1 MSRARAGATIPAVA
15 DITVRHVTVHYGDF
29 AATHGVTL
37 HVEEGEF
44 LVVVGASGC
53 GKTTMLRAI
62 AGLEQ
67 PVAGEIEIGGEAV
80 FSEPRQIDVAPARRR
95 VGMVFQ
101 SYALYPHMTVEQN
114 VAFPLRTQRVGR
126 GRIGRAVRQALDV
139 VELAGMERR
148 YPRELSGGQQQRV
161 AIARAL
167 VRQPHV
173 LLLDEP
179 LSNVDPKLR
188 AQLRT
193 ELKQLH
199 RRIGSTTLYVTH
211 DVAEAMALADRVAAM
226 FGGEIHQVGRPA
238 DLYRTPATVPVA
250 ALFGAHGGALLRGR
264 VVALP
269 DGGLAL
275 HPDGSASPAVPLSP
289 DATLFAG
296 QRVVMDVRAEDVT
309 VLGERAHAPGAPAGA
324 VVGDEPAARHAGRR
338 LQAGR
343 MGAPAGGTRVEVAA
357 AQPEGPASVL
367 HLRLDDGPQE
377 LVARYAGPQPPRPG
391 QRLTVRVLAGNVYDA
406 GTQRLIARCRSAEP
420 GDRPPPVRGGA
431 PVSSASGA
439 RS

>member
-1 MSRARAGATIPAVA
+1 MA
-15 DITVRHVTVHYGDF
+15 DITVHHVTVHYGDVV
-29 AATHGVTL
+29 AAHGVTL
-37 HVEEGEF
+37 HVEDGEF

-67 PVAGEIEIGGEAV
+67 PLAGEIGIGGELV

-101 SYALYPHMTVEQN
+101 SYALYPHMTVAQN
-114 VAFPLRTQRVGR
+114 VAFPLRTRRVAR
-126 GRIGRAVRQALDV
+126 GRIGAAVRQALDV
-139 VELAGMERR
+139 VELTGLEQR

-193 ELKQLH
+193 ELKHLH

-211 DVAEAMALADRVAAM
+211 DVAEAMALGDRVAAM
-226 FGGEIHQVGRPA
+226 FGGAIHQVGRP
-238 DLYRTPATVPVA
+238 DELYRAPATVPVA

-264 VVALP
+264 IVSLP

-275 HPDGSASPAVPLSP
+275 HPDGSASQAVPLHA
-289 DATLFAG
+289 DATLFPG
-296 QRVVMDVRAEDVT
+296 QQVVLDVRAENVA
-309 VLGERAHAPGAPAGA
+309 VLDGPARTPG
-324 VVGDEPAARHAGRR
+324 VGT
-338 LQAGR
+338 Q
-343 MGAPAGGTRVEVAA
+343 VEVAA
-357 AQPEGPASVL
+357 AQPEGGVSVV
-367 HLRLDDGPQE
+367 HLRLRDGRQE

-391 QRLTVRVLAGNVYDA
+391 QGLTVSVLAGNIYDA
-406 GTQRLIARCRSAEP
+406 GTQRLIARCRSAGTP
-420 GDRPPPVRGGA
+420 SVPGGA
-431 PVSSASGA
+431 PVSSAGGA

>member
-126 GRIGRAVRQALDV
+126 GRTGRAVRQALDV

-167 VRQPHV
+167 VRQPQV

-226 FGGEIHQVGRPA
+226 FGGEIHQIGRPA

-296 QRVVMDVRAEDVT
+296 QHVVMDVRAEDVA
-309 VLGERAHAPGAPAGA
+309 VLGEH
-324 VVGDEPAARHAGRR
+324 
-338 LQAGR
+338 
-343 MGAPAGGTRVEVAA
+343 APAGGTRVEVAA
-357 AQPEGPASVL
+357 AQPEGAASVL

-406 GTQRLIARCRSAEP
+406 GTQRLIARCRSAKP
-420 GDRPPPVRGGA
+420 DDAPPPVRGGA

>member
-1 MSRARAGATIPAVA
+1 MSPPARRCYDPAVA
-15 DITVRHVTVHYGDF
+15 DITVHHVTVHYGDVV
-29 AATHGVTL
+29 ATHGVTL
-37 HVEEGEF
+37 HVEDGEF

-67 PVAGEIEIGGEAV
+67 PMAGEIGIGGELV

-101 SYALYPHMTVEQN
+101 SYALYPHMTVAQN
-114 VAFPLRTQRVGR
+114 VAFPLRTRRVGR
-126 GRIGRAVRQALDV
+126 GRIGAAVRQALDV
-139 VELAGMERR
+139 VELTGLEQR

-193 ELKQLH
+193 ELKHLH

-211 DVAEAMALADRVAAM
+211 DVAEAMALGDRVAAM
-226 FGGEIHQVGRPA
+226 FGGAIHQVGRP
-238 DLYRTPATVPVA
+238 DELYRAPATVPVA

-264 VVALP
+264 IVSLP
-269 DGGLAL
+269 DGVLAL
-275 HPDGSASPAVPLSP
+275 HPDGSASQTVPLHA
-289 DATLFAG
+289 DATLFPG
-296 QRVVMDVRAEDVT
+296 QQVVLDVRAENVAVLDGPARDPGVGTQADVGT
-309 VLGERAHAPGAPAGA
+309 QVGAGA
-324 VVGDEPAARHAGRR
+324 
-338 LQAGR
+338 Q
-343 MGAPAGGTRVEVAA
+343 VEVVA
-357 AQPEGPASVL
+357 AQPEGAVSVV
-367 HLRLDDGPQE
+367 HLRLRDGRQE

-391 QRLTVRVLAGNVYDA
+391 QGLTVSVLAGNIYDA
-406 GTQRLIARCRSAEP
+406 GTQRLIARCRSAGTP
-420 GDRPPPVRGGA
+420 SVPGGA
-431 PVSSASGA
+431 PVSSAGGA

>member
-1 MSRARAGATIPAVA
+1 MA

-296 QRVVMDVRAEDVT
+296 QRVVMDVRAEDVA
-309 VLGERAHAPGAPAGA
+309 VLGERAAVPGAPAGA
-324 VVGDEPAARHAGRR
+324 
-338 LQAGR
+338 
-343 MGAPAGGTRVEVAA
+343 PAGGTQVEVAA

-420 GDRPPPVRGGA
+420 DDRPPPVRGGA

>member
-1 MSRARAGATIPAVA
+1 MSPARAGATIPAVA
-15 DITVRHVTVHYGDF
+15 DITVRHVTVHYGDVV
-29 AATHGVTL
+29 ATHGVTL
-37 HVEEGEF
+37 QVEEGEF

-67 PVAGEIEIGGEAV
+67 PLTGEIQIGGELV

-101 SYALYPHMTVEQN
+101 SYALYPHMTVAQN
-114 VAFPLRTQRVGR
+114 VAFPLRTRRVGR
-126 GRIGRAVRQALDV
+126 ARIGRAVRQALEI
-139 VELAGMERR
+139 VELIGLEQR

-167 VRQPHV
+167 VRRPHV

-211 DVAEAMALADRVAAM
+211 DVAEAMALGDRVAAM

-250 ALFGAHGGALLRGR
+250 ALFGAHGGALLRGE
-264 VVALP
+264 VVPLP

-275 HPDGSASPAVPLSP
+275 HPEGSASPAVPLSP
-289 DATLFAG
+289 DASLFPG
-296 QRVVMDVRAEDVT
+296 QRVVMDIRAENVA
-309 VLGERAHAPGAPAGA
+309 VLDAPAW
-324 VVGDEPAARHAGRR
+324 EPAA
-338 LQAGR
+338 
-343 MGAPAGGTRVEVAA
+343 GTRVEVAA
-357 AQPEGPASVL
+357 AQPEGAASVL
-367 HLRLDDGPQE
+367 HLRLGDGRQE

-391 QRLTVRVLAGNVYDA
+391 QGLTVRVLAGNVYDA

-420 GDRPPPVRGGA
+420 PPVRRGA
-431 PVSSASGA
+431 PVSSAGGA

>member
-1 MSRARAGATIPAVA
+1 M
-15 DITVRHVTVHYGDF
+15 
-29 AATHGVTL
+29 
-37 HVEEGEF
+37 
-44 LVVVGASGC
+44 VVVGASGC

-67 PVAGEIEIGGEAV
+67 PLAGEIQIGGEPV
-80 FSEPRQIDVAPARRR
+80 FSEPHQIDVAPARRR

-114 VAFPLRTQRVGR
+114 VAFPLRTRRVGR
-126 GRIGRAVRQALDV
+126 GRIGRAVRQALDI
-139 VELAGMERR
+139 VELIGMERR

-167 VRQPHV
+167 VRQPQV

-188 AQLRT
+188 AQLRA

-211 DVAEAMALADRVAAM
+211 DVAEAMALGDRVAAM

-238 DLYRTPATVPVA
+238 DLYRTPVTVPVA
-250 ALFGAHGGALLRGR
+250 ALFGAHGGALLRGT

-269 DGGLAL
+269 DGGPAL
-275 HPDGSASPAVPLSP
+275 HPEGSASQTVPLSP
-289 DATLFAG
+289 DASLFPG
-296 QRVVMDVRAEDVT
+296 QRVVMDVRAENVA
-309 VLGERAHAPGAPAGA
+309 VLDAAAG
-324 VVGDEPAARHAGRR
+324 EPAAA
-338 LQAGR
+338 
-343 MGAPAGGTRVEVAA
+343 RVEVAA
-357 AQPEGPASVL
+357 AQPEGAASVL
-367 HLRLDDGPQE
+367 HLRLSDGRQE

-391 QRLTVRVLAGNVYDA
+391 QSLAVRVLGGNVYDA
-406 GTQRLIARCRSAEP
+406 GTQRLIARCRSA
-420 GDRPPPVRGGA
+420 PPPSVRRGA
-431 PVSSASGA
+431 PISSAGGA

>member
-126 GRIGRAVRQALDV
+126 GRTGRAVRQALDV
-139 VELAGMERR
+139 VELAGMKRR

-269 DGGLAL
+269 DRGLAL

-296 QRVVMDVRAEDVT
+296 QRVVMDVRAEDVA
-309 VLGERAHAPGAPAGA
+309 VLGEHAPAGA
-324 VVGDEPAARHAGRR
+324 PG
-338 LQAGR
+338 
-343 MGAPAGGTRVEVAA
+343 GGTRVEVAA
-357 AQPEGPASVL
+357 AQPEGAASVL

-406 GTQRLIARCRSAEP
+406 GTQRLIARCRSAET
-420 GDRPPPVRGGA
+420 DARPSPVRGGA

>member
-1 MSRARAGATIPAVA
+1 MA
-15 DITVRHVTVHYGDF
+15 DITVHHVTVHYGDVV
-29 AATHGVTL
+29 ATHGVTL
-37 HVEEGEF
+37 HVEDGEF

-67 PVAGEIEIGGEAV
+67 PLAGEIGIGGELV

-101 SYALYPHMTVEQN
+101 SYALYPHMTVAQN
-114 VAFPLRTQRVGR
+114 VAFPLRTRRVGR
-126 GRIGRAVRQALDV
+126 GRIGAAVRQALDI
-139 VELAGMERR
+139 VELTGLEQR

-193 ELKQLH
+193 ELKHLH

-211 DVAEAMALADRVAAM
+211 DVAEAMALGDRVAAM
-226 FGGEIHQVGRPA
+226 FGGAIHQVGRP
-238 DLYRTPATVPVA
+238 DELYRAPATVPVA

-264 VVALP
+264 IVSLP

-275 HPDGSASPAVPLSP
+275 HPDGSASQAVPLHA
-289 DATLFAG
+289 DATLFPG
-296 QRVVMDVRAEDVT
+296 QQVVLDVRAENVA
-309 VLGERAHAPGAPAGA
+309 VLDGPARTPG
-324 VVGDEPAARHAGRR
+324 VGT
-338 LQAGR
+338 Q
-343 MGAPAGGTRVEVAA
+343 VEVAA
-357 AQPEGPASVL
+357 AQPEGAVSVV
-367 HLRLDDGPQE
+367 HLRLRDGRQE

-391 QRLTVRVLAGNVYDA
+391 QGLTVSVLAGNIYDA
-406 GTQRLIARCRSAEP
+406 GTQRLIARCRSAGTP
-420 GDRPPPVRGGA
+420 SVPGGA
-431 PVSSASGA
+431 PVSSAGGA

>member
-1 MSRARAGATIPAVA
+1 MA
-15 DITVRHVTVHYGDF
+15 DITVHHVTVHYGEVV
-29 AATHGVTL
+29 ATHGVTL
-37 HVEEGEF
+37 QVEEGEF

-67 PVAGEIEIGGEAV
+67 PLAGEIRIGGELV

-101 SYALYPHMTVEQN
+101 SYALYPHMTVAQN
-114 VAFPLRTQRVGR
+114 VAFPLRTRRVGR
-126 GRIGRAVRQALDV
+126 GRIGTAVRQALDV
-139 VELAGMERR
+139 VELTGLEQR

-193 ELKQLH
+193 ELKHLH
-199 RRIGSTTLYVTH
+199 HRIGSTTLYVTH
-211 DVAEAMALADRVAAM
+211 DVAEAMALGDRVAAM
-226 FGGEIHQVGRPA
+226 FDGAIHQVGRP
-238 DLYRTPATVPVA
+238 DELYRAPATVPAA

-264 VVALP
+264 IVSLP
-269 DGGLAL
+269 DGVLAL
-275 HPDGSASPAVPLSP
+275 HPDGSASQAVPLRP
-289 DATLFAG
+289 DAALFPG
-296 QRVVMDVRAEDVT
+296 QRVVLDVRAEHVA
-309 VLGERAHAPGAPAGA
+309 VLDGPARDPGVGTQA
-324 VVGDEPAARHAGRR
+324 VVGTRVGAGT
-338 LQAGR
+338 Q
-343 MGAPAGGTRVEVAA
+343 VEVAA
-357 AQPEGPASVL
+357 AQPEGAVSIV
-367 HLRLDDGPQE
+367 HLRLRDGRQE
-377 LVARYAGPQPPRPG
+377 LVARCAGPQPPRPG
-391 QRLTVRVLAGNVYDA
+391 QCLTVRVLAGNVYDA
-406 GTQRLIARCRSAEP
+406 GTQRLIARCRSAET
-420 GDRPPPVRGGA
+420 PPVPGGA
-431 PVSSASGA
+431 PISSAGDA

>member
-1 MSRARAGATIPAVA
+1 MNPARAGATIPAVA

-53 GKTTMLRAI
+53 GKTTLLRAI

-67 PVAGEIEIGGEAV
+67 PVAGEIEIGGEVV

-114 VAFPLRTQRVGR
+114 VAFPLRTQRAGR
-126 GRIGRAVRQALDV
+126 GRIGAAVRQALDV
-139 VELAGMERR
+139 VELIGMERR

-173 LLLDEP
+173 LLFDEP

-211 DVAEAMALADRVAAM
+211 DVAEAMALADRMAAM
-226 FGGEIHQVGRPA
+226 FGGEIHQAGRPA

-264 VVALP
+264 IVALP

-275 HPDGSASPAVPLSP
+275 HPDGSASPAVPLPP
-289 DATLFAG
+289 DAALFPG
-296 QRVVMDVRAEDVT
+296 QQVVMDVRAEDVA
-309 VLGERAHAPGAPAGA
+309 VLRERAVLDERAAAPGAPVRGPDA
-324 VVGDEPAARHAGRR
+324 
-338 LQAGR
+338 
-343 MGAPAGGTRVEVAA
+343 GTRVLVAA
-357 AQPEGPASVL
+357 AQPEGAASVL
-367 HLRLDDGPQE
+367 HLRLDDGTQE
-377 LVARYAGPQPPRPG
+377 LVARYDGPQPPRPG

-406 GTQRLIARCRSAEP
+406 GTQRLIARRRPAE
-420 GDRPPPVRGGA
+420 RAPVPGGA
-431 PVSSASGA
+431 PVSSA
-439 RS
+439 